1 MTFDD
6 DYMHLVFDHGVKN
19 VTCKSVGIEWP
30 PPPMLDVGG
39 FIMVRNRYSSIT
51 DEQREGMTHICRGA
65 EYLPS
70 KEHDL
75 SQEKI

>member
-6 DYMHLVFDHGVKN
+6 DFLRLVFDHGVKN
-19 VTCKSVGIEWP
+19 VTCKSVGIDWP

-39 FIMVRNRYSSIT
+39 FILLRKSYSQIT
-51 DEQREGMTHICRGA
+51 DEQREGLTHVARGA

-70 KEHDL
+70 INVLE
-75 SQEKI
+75 